1 MKMQQLKITGTS
13 QNGQEPLLAY
23 PLNTGTLG
31 KPSLLS
37 VLFETNPLDR
47 LCDQRVKMT
56 AQPLEMMY
64 DAETVIRLSDVFK
77 PPEKPSLKQ

>member
-1 MKMQQLKITGTS
+1 MQQLKITGTS

-23 PLNTGTLG
+23 PLNTGTLS

-47 LCDQRVKMT
+47 LCDQRLKMT

-64 DAETVIRLSDVFK
+64 DAETVIRLSEVFK